1 MFVTDSGEFKSLS
14 HKLLQN
20 LPLFG
25 ELEET
30 EQIEIW
36 DHVLTRSYKKSN
48 IILFEE
54 DPGDSLFIIKEGK
67 VKITRLSEEGK
78 EVILS
83 ILGEGEFFGEM
94 SLLDGESRSANVI
107 ALSDCEV
114 FILKR
119 DNFLN
124 ILKSSPQIAITLLEE
139 LAHRIR
145 MSDQQIEY
153 LSLAD
158 AENRVAM
165 TILRIAEEAGTFKMG
180 KVTIEELPMQ
190 QDMANMSG
198 TSRETI
204 SRMLSDFTEKGYIER
219 QGKKLV
225 ILDYERFKTDF
236 SKTL

>member
-1 MFVTDSGEFKSLS
+1 MYRGLS
-14 HKLLQN
+14 YQLLQN

-25 ELEET
+25 ELEES
-30 EQIEIW
+30 EQKEIW
-36 DHVLTRSYKKSN
+36 NHVITRSYTKSN

-54 DPGDSLFIIKEGK
+54 DQGDSLFIIKKGK

-119 DNFLN
+119 DNFLS
-124 ILKSSPQIAITLLEE
+124 IIKSTPQIAITLLEE
-139 LAHRIR
+139 LAGRIR
-145 MSDQQIEY
+145 KSDQQIEY

-165 TILRIAEEAGTFKMG
+165 TILRIAEESGTFKMG

-204 SRMLSDFTEKGYIER
+204 SRMLSEFADKGYIER
-219 QGKKLV
+219 KGKKLV
-225 ILDYERFKTDF
+225 LLDYEKFKTDF
-236 SKTL
+236 SKRL

>member
-1 MFVTDSGEFKSLS
+1 MSHQLLKS
-14 HKLLQN
+14 
-20 LPLFG
+20 LPLFS
-25 ELEET
+25 ELGDDELV
-30 EQIEIW
+30 EIW
-36 DHVLTRSYKKSN
+36 KLVQIRSYKKSN

-107 ALSDCEV
+107 ALADSEV

-119 DNFLN
+119 EDFLN
-124 ILKSSPQIAITLLEE
+124 ILTDNPQIAISLLEE
-139 LAHRIR
+139 LAYRIR
-145 MSDQQIEY
+145 KSDQQIEY

-165 TILRIAEEAGTFKMG
+165 TLLRIAEESGTFKMG

-204 SRMLSDFTEKGYIER
+204 SRMLSEFTEKEYIDR
-219 QGKKLV
+219 KGKKLI
-225 ILDYERFKTDF
+225 ILDYEKFRSDF
-236 SKTL
+236 TKRI

>member
-1 MFVTDSGEFKSLS
+1 MSYQ
-14 HKLLQN
+14 LLKN

-25 ELEET
+25 ELEDSDMR
-30 EQIEIW
+30 EIW
-36 DHVLTRSYKKSN
+36 GHVHTRTYNKGN

-54 DPGDSLFIIKEGK
+54 DPGDSLFIINEGK

-107 ALSDCEV
+107 ALSDSKV

-119 DNFLN
+119 QDFLEIIHTN
-124 ILKSSPQIAITLLEE
+124 PQIAITLLEE
-139 LAHRIR
+139 LARRIR
-145 MSDQQIEY
+145 KSDQQIEF
-153 LSLAD
+153 LSLSD
-158 AENRVAM
+158 AENRVAL
-165 TILRIAEEAGTFKMG
+165 TLLRLAEESGIFKMG
-180 KVTIEELPMQ
+180 QVTIDELPMQ

-204 SRMLSDFTEKGYIER
+204 SRMLSEFKDKEYIDR
-219 QGKKLV
+219 KGKKLI
-225 ILDYERFKTDF
+225 ILDYEKFRSEFTKRI
-236 SKTL
+236 

>member
-1 MFVTDSGEFKSLS
+1 MSHELLKS
-14 HKLLQN
+14 

-25 ELEET
+25 ELDDNELV
-30 EQIEIW
+30 EIW
-36 DHVLTRSYKKSN
+36 NHVQTRSYKKAN

-94 SLLDGESRSANVI
+94 SLLDGEARSANVI
-107 ALSDCEV
+107 ALADSEV
-114 FILKR
+114 FVLKR
-119 DNFLN
+119 EEFLN
-124 ILKSSPQIAITLLEE
+124 ILKDNPQIAISLLEE
-139 LAHRIR
+139 LAYRIR
-145 MSDQQIEY
+145 KSDQQIEY

-158 AENRVAM
+158 AENRVAL
-165 TILRIAEEAGTFKMG
+165 TLLRIAEESGTFKMG
-180 KVTIEELPMQ
+180 QVTIEELPMQ

-204 SRMLSDFTEKGYIER
+204 SRMLSEFTDKEYIDR
-219 QGKKLV
+219 KGKKLV
-225 ILDYERFKTDF
+225 ILDYEKFRSDF
-236 SKTL
+236 IKRI

>member
-1 MFVTDSGEFKSLS
+1 MSHELLKS
-14 HKLLQN
+14 

-25 ELEET
+25 ELGDDELV
-30 EQIEIW
+30 EIW
-36 DHVLTRSYKKSN
+36 NHVQTRSYKKGN

-94 SLLDGESRSANVI
+94 SLLDGEARSANVI
-107 ALSDCEV
+107 ALADSDV

-119 DNFLN
+119 EEFLN
-124 ILKSSPQIAITLLEE
+124 ILTDNPQIAISLLEE
-139 LAHRIR
+139 LAYRIR
-145 MSDQQIEY
+145 KSDQQIEY

-165 TILRIAEEAGTFKMG
+165 TLLRIAEESGTFQMG

-204 SRMLSDFTEKGYIER
+204 SRMLSEFTDREYIDR
-219 QGKKLV
+219 KGKKLV
-225 ILDYERFKTDF
+225 ILDYEKFRSDF
-236 SKTL
+236 TKRI

>member
-1 MFVTDSGEFKSLS
+1 MSYQ
-14 HKLLQN
+14 LLQN

-25 ELEET
+25 ELT
-30 EQIEIW
+30 ESEQKEIW
-36 DHVLTRSYKKSN
+36 NHVITRSYTKSN

-54 DPGDSLFIIKEGK
+54 DQGDSLFIIKEGK

-107 ALSDCEV
+107 ALSDCKV

-119 DNFLN
+119 DNFLS
-124 ILKSSPQIAITLLEE
+124 IIKSTPQIAITLLEE
-139 LAHRIR
+139 LAGRIR
-145 MSDQQIEY
+145 KSDQQIEY

-165 TILRIAEEAGTFKMG
+165 TILRIAEQSGTFKMG

-204 SRMLSDFTEKGYIER
+204 SRMLSEFADKGYIER
-219 QGKKLV
+219 KGKKLV
-225 ILDYERFKTDF
+225 LLDYEKFKTDF
-236 SKTL
+236 SKRL